1 MVARMKSPLR
11 RKTNIRT
18 NKKCFNTFSA
28 FVQTLTY
35 FSFLFRKFLRKQ
47 GIWWLTWLWH
57 VVLSYTNKNIL
68 FSANFFVNCIN
79 SNLLY
84 SIACIYVNCIYLSIH
99 KMLTIL
105 IVTCTSI
112 SYLTVQLC
120 QKSTWNSNCCLD
132 DKIL

>member
-1 MVARMKSPLR
+1 MGVSIRSPLR

-68 FSANFFVNCIN
+68 FFAHLTVNYIN

-84 SIACIYVNCIYLSIH
+84 SIACIYVNCINSNLHQSYHQILQLSRYPKIILQILVH
-99 KMLTIL
+99 LQVKMLFKL
-105 IVTCTSI
+105 FC
-112 SYLTVQLC
+112 SY
-120 QKSTWNSNCCLD
+120 
-132 DKIL
+132 